1 MSFNVS
7 SIETVTPPADRLAW
21 LRAEQKR
28 LKREEDAVRAGLL
41 ADRESRVGATHYA
54 IVSDR
59 QRTTTDWQG
68 LAKSFSPTE
77 AQIQAYTSTS
87 DYQQIDLV
95 DVPDVWDVLRL
106 LDRHLIVLDSETT
119 GFSPIHDRIVSL
131 AALPGLLVGGEFLP
145 GNSARWVFNPGKPCH
160 PSATAVHGMSDEYLA
175 SLPAITP
182 EDGRAIAGVLS
193 DCVIVAHN
201 APFDIGFVDAALDR
215 LGVKRPDVP
224 VIDTRILSKVIW
236 PGEKATLDAMSERLG
251 VDRSERADGIHD
263 ALGDCTLLARCLP
276 AIQVLLQER
285 AGDPL

>member
-1 MSFNVS
+1 MSLTVT

-21 LRAEQKR
+21 LRAEQRR
-28 LKREEDAVRAGLL
+28 LKKEEDAVRAGLL

-59 QRTTTDWQG
+59 QRTSVDWQG
-68 LAKSFSPTE
+68 LAKSFSPTPAQVE
-77 AQIQAYTSTS
+77 AFTSTS

-95 DVPDVWDVLRL
+95 DVPDVWDVLSL

-175 SLPAITP
+175 SLPAVNMLDALEIS
-182 EDGRAIAGVLS
+182 DALAGAT
-193 DCVIVAHN
+193 IVAHN
-201 APFDIGFVDAALDR
+201 APFDLGFVNAMLERYDIAPLTNA
-215 LGVKRPDVP
+215 
-224 VIDTRILSKVIW
+224 VIDTRILSKIIW

-251 VDRSERADGIHD
+251 VDRSERAAGIHD

-276 AIQVLLQER
+276 AIQNLLQER